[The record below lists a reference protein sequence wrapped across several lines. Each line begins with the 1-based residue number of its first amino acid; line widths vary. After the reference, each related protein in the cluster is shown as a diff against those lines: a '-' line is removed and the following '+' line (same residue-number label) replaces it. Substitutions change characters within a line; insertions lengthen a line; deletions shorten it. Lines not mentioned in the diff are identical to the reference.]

1 MIGKIDEIEELYFGG
16 KFDSIFIA
24 IGYKHPRFKSI
35 LIDRFRPLIPM
46 ANIISQIPILILRL
60 KLACD
65 GSWVL

>member
-46 ANIISQIPILILRL
+46 ANIISPNTYIDSTVKI
-60 KLACD
+60 
-65 GSWVL
+65 GV